1 MKEYLKD
8 GLIIIAVLL
17 ITFLVIVY
25 NKPQQSNDCV
35 IKKDS
40 IDLTQLEL
48 TKDNF
53 EFVCHYYEIDSP
65 KIVYAQAQLESG
77 HFTSKVYREKNNFLG
92 LYNSKTKTYYNFDHW
107 STCLKGYK
115 DFVQVKWDQE
125 CSYYDFLTNLPYA
138 EDPDYIRKVKRLVK

>member
-8 GLIIIAVLL
+8 GLIIVAVLF
-17 ITFLVIVY
+17 ITFLIIIY
-25 NKPQQSNDCV
+25 NKPQQSHDPV

-65 KIVYAQAQLESG
+65 KIVYAQAQLESA
-77 HFTSKVYREKNNFLG
+77 HFSSNLYKTQNNFLG
-92 LYNSKTKTYYNFDHW
+92 LYNSRTKSYYSFDHW
-107 STCLKGYK
+107 TSCLLAYR
-115 DFVQVKWDQE
+115 DFVQYKWDKN
-125 CSYYDFLTNLPYA
+125 CSYYDFLENLPYA
-138 EDPDYIRKVKRLVK
+138 EDPNYIKKLKQLQ